1 MTNLPG
7 QIDIF
12 EMIRKPADNKER
24 KVIDAASGQ
33 TDRVMLKWPAELS
46 EWYEDHSTDW
56 WYGEE
61 ECIGCRQVE
70 ARKALTIGH
79 GVQFDEDGK
88 QYLPGGPRMA
98 EHGVCMLMSFVAMH
112 AYFARML
119 AEQNPQFAE
128 WRRQCHK
135 HEHPT
140 KRKKCPQSHFAEE
153 AEYRARL
160 ATKVW
165 GSEAWRERDWT

>member
-1 MTNLPG
+1 MTNTPG

-79 GVQFDEDGK
+79 GVQFDEDGN

-98 EHGVCMLMSFVAMH
+98 EHGVCMLMSFVAMR
-112 AYFARML
+112 ADIAQKL
-119 AEQNPQFAE
+119 ADNDPRYDA

-140 KRKKCPQSHFAEE
+140 KRKKCPQSHFTEE
-153 AEYRARL
+153 AEHSARL

-165 GSEAWRERDWT
+165 GSDAWKERAW